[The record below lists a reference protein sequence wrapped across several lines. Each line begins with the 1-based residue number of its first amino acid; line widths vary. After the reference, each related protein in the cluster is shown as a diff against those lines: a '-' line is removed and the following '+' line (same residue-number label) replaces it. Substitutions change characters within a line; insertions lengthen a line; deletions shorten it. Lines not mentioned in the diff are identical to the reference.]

1 MTNIHAEDVLH
12 FLQAWRMLPNL
23 KTRNVI
29 LAAEISIA
37 IMVEVATLNDSR
49 IRLAVGCGV
58 GGNGGA
64 GWYREITQ

>member
-1 MTNIHAEDVLH
+1 
-12 FLQAWRMLPNL
+12 MLPNL